1 MTSSLERPDLVKV
14 LMIRQELDV
23 ELRKPQDW
31 DLWPE
36 LAQRSILDAV
46 LRHALRDI
54 LDPGATLSAR
64 GPGLWFLGPDG
75 TRSRKDPA
83 FGPVLVAGGYVSIET
98 ETDWED
104 FPTRWTSS

>member
-36 LAQRSILDAV
+36 LAQSITLDAV
-46 LRHALRDI
+46 LRHALRDRSLI
-54 LDPGATLSAR
+54 LAPPFQPGGLACGSWGRMRQGHERTPRSGLSWWLADMCR
-64 GPGLWFLGPDG
+64 
-75 TRSRKDPA
+75 
-83 FGPVLVAGGYVSIET
+83 
-98 ETDWED
+98 
-104 FPTRWTSS
+104 